1 MLISTNAPIIEEQS
15 NAIGKRKKG
24 TFGKRASEKIRSG
37 IGKFTQAGGLGVIEN
52 LINPQGSQGNST
64 GETNFTPPPPPPTT
78 APTGMTTTTKVIIG
92 VLVVGAIAGAYFYFN
107 KSKSK
112 GKKSSK

>member
-24 TFGKRASEKIRSG
+24 TFGKRAGEKIRSG

-52 LINPQGSQGNST
+52 LLNPQGSQGTNMP
-64 GETNFTPPPPPPTT
+64 ENNFTPPPPLPEPTK
-78 APTGMTTTTKVIIG
+78 TGMSTTTKVVIG
-92 VLVVGAIAGAYFYFN
+92 VLVVGAIAGAYYYFN
-107 KSKSK
+107 KGKGK